1 MVRLTGRHPF
11 NSEPIPKRLFDSFI
25 TPPSLHYVRN
35 HGAVPKVRSGAA
47 RKPARQLQPGSS
59 LYVQRHQY

>member
-35 HGAVPKVRSGAA
+35 HGAVPQVRPGPLGEGPGAA
-47 RKPARQLQPGSS
+47 CASAPWYIYP
-59 LYVQRHQY
+59 V